1 MYLGFV
7 RSNVV
12 RFSSSECARASQI
25 GVFNIAGASLDE
37 VQLTQMRQLNVV
49 LLLSLLFLVYKSL
62 QVIILAFVP
71 CQFDTS
77 SQLLLALYGI
87 EKALFIEATPLNAGE
102 LVANTL
108 EKLVVWDNVY
118 FSDLFVNEIRY
129 EHQFVFCPLWWR
141 LVQLVG
147 ATPPNFYASLL
158 IGVALANLAH
168 YLAVMVLYYLTLSTF
183 RHLRYLDEIKLKVL
197 AYRSS
202 QLFIISPAG
211 VFLTAS
217 YSEALC
223 ALLSFLA
230 LAMREWSLKRD
241 NYDRPNSKVSIASPV
256 LYFVSGSLI
265 AIAYNVRANA
275 VLLGALYLYDLYAIY
290 FQNHSHLEAA
300 CCVLTGSQLMVSI
313 IASLAYPYNVFC
325 NADVNRGEWCQS
337 RIPSIFLYAQAHYW
351 DVGFLRYWTSN
362 NIPNFAFAL
371 PTIALSVLAIG
382 YFTVKFPFQNLLP
395 ILIVN
400 VVLLIGGVFWWHV
413 QILTRISSFLPLMYW
428 YVASVDVLGG
438 ADIRY
443 DWIVTYFIVW
453 GLIQTGMFGAFLPPA

>member
-1 MYLGFV
+1 M
-7 RSNVV
+7 R
-12 RFSSSECARASQI
+12 ARIPDLSI
-25 GVFNIAGASLDE
+25 SIYASLDE
-37 VQLTQMRQLNVV
+37 VQLTQMRQLNVI
-49 LLLSLLFLVYKSL
+49 LLLSLLFMVYKSL
-62 QVIILAFVP
+62 QVSILAFVP

-77 SQLLLALYGI
+77 SQLLLALYGN
-87 EKALFIEATPLNAGE
+87 ERALFIEATPLNAGKT
-102 LVANTL
+102 VANTL

-141 LVQLVG
+141 LVHLVG

-158 IGVALANLAH
+158 VGVTLANLAH
-168 YLAVMVLYYLTLSTF
+168 YLAAVVLYFLTLSTF
-183 RHLRYLDEIKLKVL
+183 RHLRYLDKTKLHVL

-230 LAMREWSLKRD
+230 LALREWSLKRD
-241 NYDRPNSKVSIASPV
+241 NFDRPNSKLSIASPV
-256 LYFVSGSLI
+256 PYFVSGSLV
-265 AIAYNVRANA
+265 AIAYHVRANA
-275 VLLGALYLYDLYAIY
+275 VLLGVLYLYDLYVIF
-290 FQNHSHLEAA
+290 FQDHSHLEAA
-300 CCVLTGSQLMVSI
+300 YCLLTGSQLMVSI
-313 IASLAYPYNVFC
+313 IASLAYPYKVFC
-325 NADVNRGEWCQS
+325 NPDVNRGEWCQS

-351 DVGFLRYWTSN
+351 DVGFLRYWTAN

-371 PTIALSVLAIG
+371 PTITLSVLAIR

-400 VVLLIGGVFWWHV
+400 FVLLIGGVFWWHV
-413 QILTRISSFLPLMYW
+413 QILTRISSFVPLMYW

-443 DWIVTYFIVW
+443 DWIVKYFIVW
-453 GLIQTGMFGAFLPPA
+453 GLLQTGMFGAFLPPA